1 MTTRTERDCAR
12 IRCLTAMMNSLHCE
26 LARIVRAG
34 EDPDA
39 LDSYV
44 IENLKRGLVG
54 DSFVGLSRR
63 DLMELM
69 GSIAALEKLIDLKL
83 PPEQVRDALVIA
95 NRAIGSEMRADLFL
109 YLEGIVAD
117 RAAEVAPEEAQA

>member
-12 IRCLTAMMNSLHCE
+12 IRCLTAVMNSLHCE

-39 LDSYV
+39 LDGYV
-44 IENLKRGLVG
+44 IENLNRGLVG

-69 GSIAALEKLIDLKL
+69 GSIAAMEKLIDLKL
-83 PPEQVRDALVIA
+83 PPERVRDLVIA

>member
-12 IRCLTAMMNSLHCE
+12 IRCLTAVMNSLHCE

-39 LDSYV
+39 LDGYV
-44 IENLKRGLVG
+44 IENLKRGLAG
-54 DSFVGLSRR
+54 DSLVGLSRR

-69 GSIAALEKLIDLKL
+69 GSVAAMEKLVDLKL
-83 PPEQVRDALVIA
+83 PPERVRDVVIA
-95 NRAIGSEMRADLFL
+95 NRAINAQMQADLL
-109 YLEGIVAD
+109 RYLEGIVGD
-117 RAAEVAPEEAQA
+117 RASEEAADAQA

>member
-12 IRCLTAMMNSLHCE
+12 IRCLTAVMNSLHCE

-39 LDSYV
+39 LDGYV
-44 IENLKRGLVG
+44 IENLNRGLVG

-69 GSIAALEKLIDLKL
+69 GSIAAMEKLIDLKL
-83 PPEQVRDALVIA
+83 PTERVRDVVIA
-95 NRAIGSEMRADLFL
+95 NGAIGSEMRDDLFR

-117 RAAEVAPEEAQA
+117 RAAEVAPEDAQA